1 MTATATSPPAVPAAG
16 RLTAKDKHLADRN
29 FRYLALAAGLL
40 VLVILALIIIST
52 TRQAW
57 PAFTSS
63 GSKFFTSTRWAP
75 SQGVFGSLTLV
86 YGTFVAS
93 AIALVFAVPV
103 SIGIALF
110 LTEVAPRRA
119 RRPLSLVIDLLAA
132 VPSVV
137 FGLWGFIY
145 LRPGLTVGYG
155 RVADALEPIPV
166 LNRLFAN
173 PVSGSSFFT
182 AGLILALMITPIV
195 TSLTREVL
203 ESVPSSQ
210 REAAL
215 ALGATRWETIR
226 SAVLPYGK
234 GAIIASVMLGL
245 GRAMG
250 ETIAVALVIGG
261 GFQITANLFSS
272 GNAMP
277 AVIANQF
284 GEASGT
290 YRSALIGLGVALF
303 VVTVVV
309 NLIARTVIAR
319 SNRALGKVLL

>member
-1 MTATATSPPAVPAAG
+1 MTVTAPPPTATAASLSGNGSHA
-16 RLTAKDKHLADRN
+16 ADRS
-29 FRYLALAAGLL
+29 FRYLALGAGLTVL
-40 VLVILALIIIST
+40 IILGLVITFT
-52 TRQAW
+52 TKEAW
-57 PAFTSS
+57 PAFTAP
-63 GSKFFTSTRWAP
+63 GSDFFTSTRWAP
-75 SQGVFGSLTLV
+75 NEGIFGSLTLV
-86 YGTFVAS
+86 YGTAVVS
-93 AIALVFAVPV
+93 LIALVFAVPTSV
-103 SIGIALF
+103 GIALF
-110 LTEVAPRRA
+110 LTEVAPVRL
-119 RRPLSLVIDLLAA
+119 RRPISLIIDLLAA

-145 LRPGLTVGYG
+145 LRGGLTDFYRDLAG
-155 RVADALEPIPV
+155 ALDGIPI
-166 LNRLFAN
+166 LGSIFST

-182 AGLILALMITPIV
+182 AGLILALMITPII

-203 ESVPSSQ
+203 DTVPMAQ
-210 REAAL
+210 REASL

-226 SAVLPYGK
+226 NAVLPYGK
-234 GAIIASVMLGL
+234 GGIVGAVMLGL

-261 GFQITANLFSS
+261 GFQITANVLTS

-303 VVTVVV
+303 VLTVLV
-309 NLIARTVIAR
+309 NLVARWIISR
-319 SNRALGKVLL
+319 SNKALGKVAL